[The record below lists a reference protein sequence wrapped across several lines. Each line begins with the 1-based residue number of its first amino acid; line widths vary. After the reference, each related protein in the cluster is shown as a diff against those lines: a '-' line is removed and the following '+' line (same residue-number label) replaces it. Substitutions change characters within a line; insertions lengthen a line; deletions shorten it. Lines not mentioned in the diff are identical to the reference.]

1 MLKTTEWF
9 EREILVHVHVYKCKQ
24 GGTISLTFA
33 ITDLD

>member
-9 EREILVHVHVYKCKQ
+9 EREILVHVYKCKQ